1 MQRAE
6 ESNKLLMLVQKENN
20 WSKMIELR
28 NEIARLEKERFITEK
43 KQVLA
48 IRLRRELENVFLKEK
63 LYSELPLEAGN
74 YDKITEL
81 EKLVL
86 GDLEN

>member
-1 MQRAE
+1 
-6 ESNKLLMLVQKENN
+6 MLVQKENN

-63 LYSELPLEAGN
+63 LCSELPLEAGN